1 MAVAV
6 PPPEQSTHRAHTA
19 GTPLD
24 DRPYEPP
31 VPIPSGRVGFLI
43 FAVATAFYFF
53 VGYRVTIDGHVVV
66 FDALNR
72 LTDAYL
78 VWWNDPPKLAAIG
91 FLFPPLTTMAFLP
104 LAVVKPVATSLVA
117 LPLLTSMCAGA
128 ALVWIDRTLARCEM
142 PTAFRLPI
150 VALFGLNPM
159 WLFYAGNGMSEAVYL
174 ALLAFS
180 LYGFV
185 SWYETTEPR
194 FLIAAGFGIAV
205 LIMTRYMFIIWAV
218 LLALL
223 IGVAL
228 VRRRASRVEVEGSVV
243 AFAAPI
249 VYSLALWILFNA
261 LIVGDPFGWI
271 SDSTSTQA
279 VNATGI
285 DTSGSLGFDQVS
297 SRLLELNVAVFPL
310 AFAAVPA
317 LVIAFVTQR
326 NDMAL
331 WLASLVVLGIVIIG
345 VHAYVAQNEGLLT
358 LRDAM
363 PMTLTALIGAAWI
376 YRSFVGFRFVIWG
389 VTVAILTIGLFTAWR
404 GMQQYPFQSLEQ
416 AFTRTLFTG
425 ESQEGTPSRGGY
437 TVGIDPEAQ
446 MAQYIKQHIH
456 DRNVVL
462 TDNAQTYGVILLNG
476 QPQVFFDRIDQ
487 GDTKWNAVLDA
498 PWGKVRYMLVAYNPR
513 SGDLI
518 QRHYPQINAGGTAGM
533 TPVYRTD
540 RYVLVRVADRE
551 PASTSATAQQPIA
564 PPSSSTR
571 AGG

>member
-1 MAVAV
+1 MAVAT
-6 PPPEQSTHRAHTA
+6 PPQHRAHTA

-24 DRPYEPP
+24 DRPYEPS
-31 VPIPSGRVGFLI
+31 VGIPSARIGLLMWL
-43 FAVATAFYFF
+43 VATGVFFF
-53 VGYRVTIDGHVVV
+53 VGYRTTIDGHVVV

-91 FLFPPLTTMAFLP
+91 FLFPPLTTLAFLP
-104 LAVVKPVATSLVA
+104 LAVVKPVATSLIA
-117 LPLLTSMCAGA
+117 LPLLTSMCAA
-128 ALVWIDRTLARCEM
+128 TAIVWIDRTLARCEM
-142 PTAFRLPI
+142 PILFRLP
-150 VALFGLNPM
+150 VLALFAVNPM
-159 WLFYAGNGMSEAVYL
+159 WLFYAGNGMSEALYL
-174 ALLAFS
+174 AMLAFA

-194 FLIAAGFGIAV
+194 FLIAAGFGLAV

-271 SDSTSTQA
+271 TDTTSTQA

-317 LVIAFVTQR
+317 LVIAFVVQR

-331 WLASLVVLGIVIIG
+331 WLAALVVLGIVIIG
-345 VHAYVAQNEGLLT
+345 VHAYASQNEGLLT

-363 PMTLTALIGAAWI
+363 PMALTSLIGAAWL
-376 YRSFVGFRFVIWG
+376 YRSFPGFRLVIWF
-389 VTVAILTIGLFTAWR
+389 VTVLILIVGLFTAWR
-404 GMQQYPFQSLEQ
+404 GMKDYPFQSLEQ

-425 ESQEGTPSRGGY
+425 ESQEGTSSRGGY

-446 MAQYIKQHIH
+446 MAQYIKTNIH
-456 DRNVVL
+456 DTNVVL

-476 QPQVFFDRIDQ
+476 QPQVFYDRIDK
-487 GDTKWNAVLDA
+487 GDAKWNQVLDD
-498 PWGKVRYMLVAYNPR
+498 PYGKVRYMLVAYNPR

-518 QRHYPQINAGGTAGM
+518 QRHYPQINSGTTPGM
-533 TPVYRTD
+533 TPIYRTD
-540 RYVLVRVADRE
+540 RYVLVRVADRKPGATT
-551 PASTSATAQQPIA
+551 PAATTP
-564 PPSSSTR
+564 TKKN
-571 AGG
+571 G